1 MTTETLKKQAREH
14 EQNEAWEKALSVYR
28 RAIEQAE
35 EGGEPEI
42 GLYNRVADLEL
53 RLGNVEA
60 ALSQYER
67 AIELYM
73 EADLP
78 NNAIAI
84 CRKIQRNV
92 PGRPETFL
100 RMGEIRGHQGF
111 QVEAR
116 QHILTYAEM
125 MESAGD
131 SGAATAALEGL
142 VELFPGDAETRIF
155 LGERLVGLGEG
166 EAGVAHLLGAWQEL
180 SREGAQDPQAESEA
194 RALEAR
200 ILELDPEAT
209 FPLPSAESG
218 REGPG
223 RGGLPGLESSAGF
236 ILDDPQDG
244 AGEGPGEVTADFAE
258 IGGLGDGGAGF
269 SAADLPEA
277 DAALGDDDLSNLL
290 GDPQGGVE
298 RFLHPEA
305 PAVEDPPETEGGGD
319 LEVEAI
325 PGLEGFEGTGLVDE
339 VEEGAEVG
347 EEAESGSLPE
357 ASGADEDGPRFEA
370 VDGEGAGSLLEQ
382 EDEDESGPF
391 LDPVA
396 EGGEHPSLEPV
407 SHEGEEASDADAW
420 DDAQAT
426 ELPGFD
432 PLPTFEPP
440 AEDPAAAQV
449 EGMEVA
455 GAEAAGIEA
464 GEGGEEAADVEDDPG
479 IPQTVGALEAALAA
493 EPTRLELHR
502 ALVDRAHELEDRR
515 LLLRAL
521 AGLATAQEG
530 AGEPDRAQATWDQLL
545 QLDPRHQGALEGKAR
560 LERVGGGPAVPA
572 PSEEES
578 GFVDLGALVL
588 DDEEA
593 PTTRWVVQDER
604 SGDEDA
610 DFAQMLSKFK
620 AKVAQHIT
628 RDDARSS
635 YDLGTAYREMGLMEE
650 AIGMFQQAL
659 RAHPGHLASLE
670 MLGQC
675 FLDREEPQ
683 VAIRVLERA
692 LEGGTP
698 VEDDLLGIYYF
709 LGVAHD
715 RAGNR
720 DEAREFY
727 EKVFSLD
734 INFKDVT
741 ERLRQLR

>member
-35 EGGEPEI
+35 DGGEPEI

-60 ALSQYER
+60 ALTHYER

-100 RMGEIRGHQGF
+100 RMGEIRGRQGF

-116 QHILTYAEM
+116 QHVLTYAEM
-125 MESAGD
+125 MEGAGD

-142 VELFPGDAETRIF
+142 VQRFPGDAETRVF
-155 LGERLVGLGEG
+155 LGERLVGLGDA

-180 SREGAQDPQAESEA
+180 SRQGVADPEAEGEA

-209 FPLPSAESG
+209 FPVPGAGPGE
-218 REGPG
+218 EGPG

-236 ILDDPQDG
+236 ILDDPASP
-244 AGEGPGEVTADFAE
+244 AGESPPEVPGDFAE
-258 IGGLGDGGAGF
+258 IGGLEGGEGGF
-269 SAADLPEA
+269 SAADLP
-277 DAALGDDDLSNLL
+277 DTDPDLRDDDLSDLL

-298 RFLHPEA
+298 RFLRPE
-305 PAVEDPPETEGGGD
+305 PSLPEEELEG
-319 LEVEAI
+319 EADGAEI
-325 PGLEGFEGTGLVDE
+325 DALPGLEGFEGTGLGEEDPGETPPPAWE
-339 VEEGAEVG
+339 VEGGAEWEVDPG
-347 EEAESGSLPE
+347 EEADADSTGALSADPTFDPAQDPIADSVPDPDPDEEGWEEDAPAEALPGFEPPSSFEPYPADAALVE
-357 ASGADEDGPRFEA
+357 AGEGDGPE
-370 VDGEGAGSLLEQ
+370 VDGEGDREGSDAQGVGGIVE
-382 EDEDESGPF
+382 E
-391 LDPVA
+391 DPV
-396 EGGEHPSLEPV
+396 
-407 SHEGEEASDADAW
+407 
-420 DDAQAT
+420 
-426 ELPGFD
+426 LP
-432 PLPTFEPP
+432 E
-440 AEDPAAAQV
+440 
-449 EGMEVA
+449 
-455 GAEAAGIEA
+455 
-464 GEGGEEAADVEDDPG
+464 
-479 IPQTVGALEAALAA
+479 TVGALETALAA
-493 EPTRLELHR
+493 EPTRLDLHR

-530 AGEPDRAQATWDQLL
+530 AGETDRADATWDQLL

-560 LERVGGGPAVPA
+560 LERRGAASEEAPA
-572 PSEEES
+572 PEGGS

-593 PTTRWVVQDER
+593 HTTRWVVQDER

-709 LGVAHD
+709 LGVAHE